1 MLFIE
6 SIKIVNN
13 ETKNKKAFTL
23 KMLVMSPIKIL
34 FLFLSTFLTDEDVG
48 SLFKAIDTPR

>member
-23 KMLVMSPIKIL
+23 NMLVMSPIKIL
-34 FLFLSTFLTDEDVG
+34 FLFSTTFLTDVDVG
-48 SLFKAIDTPR
+48 SLFKSIDMPR